1 MLCAATVMTTAV
13 ERDVWLEKKLWKT
26 PFAEKRSEKISQTWK
41 ILSDNFNIP
50 ASPRSACRWSPFRD
64 SISKSS
70 GKIFPSRFA
79 LHVEWVLS
87 WRRFSFFPVR
97 ENAFI
102 VLWSFSRSTPAAN
115 DNSSRLA
122 TSESL
127 AAGRQ
132 SSNSRRSVDE
142 VKPLVAGYKRD
153 TLLLNCGKFL
163 VSRQREKS
171 RKELRHLLLIAP
183 HLVLRPRPRLSAPL
197 SPQRRILINLSSP
210 MKSL

>member
-13 ERDVWLEKKLWKT
+13 ERDVWLVQKLWKT
-26 PFAEKRSEKISQTWK
+26 SFAAKRSEKISQTWK

-87 WRRFSFFPVR
+87 RRRFFFFPVR

-132 SSNSRRSVDE
+132 SINSRRSVDE
-142 VKPLVAGYKRD
+142 VNPLVAGYKRD
-153 TLLLNCGKFL
+153 TLLFKLWKISFL
-163 VSRQREKS
+163 AARRKS
-171 RKELRHLLLIAP
+171 RGRNCVIFF
-183 HLVLRPRPRLSAPL
+183 
-197 SPQRRILINLSSP
+197 
-210 MKSL
+210 

>member
-13 ERDVWLEKKLWKT
+13 ERDVWLGKKLWKT

-87 WRRFSFFPVR
+87 WRRFSFFRWGKMLSLCYEASRVR
-97 ENAFI
+97 RLQQTI
-102 VLWSFSRSTPAAN
+102 IHLDSQLRISCCRSP
-115 DNSSRLA
+115 
-122 TSESL
+122 
-127 AAGRQ
+127 
-132 SSNSRRSVDE
+132 
-142 VKPLVAGYKRD
+142 KYK
-153 TLLLNCGKFL
+153 
-163 VSRQREKS
+163 
-171 RKELRHLLLIAP
+171 
-183 HLVLRPRPRLSAPL
+183 
-197 SPQRRILINLSSP
+197 LSSLGGW
-210 MKSL
+210 SETSCCRL